1 MISMAER
8 KKKMAKIELLNINGE
23 KVKDI
28 KLNDNIWSIEP
39 NDAVIYDAIR
49 LATASL
55 RQGTHSVKTRAEVS
69 GGGRK
74 PWRQKGTGNARQG
87 STRSPQWRHGGIVF
101 GPTTERNY
109 NIKMNKKERRL
120 ALKSA
125 LSYKVIDSELTV
137 LDELKLSSSKTK
149 EIVKVLEGLKLNKST
164 LFVVNELTDE
174 LILASRNLEG
184 VKVILPNEVNVLDVA
199 RYQNL
204 VATEDA
210 IKSIEEVLS

>member
-1 MISMAER
+1 MPKISV
-8 KKKMAKIELLNINGE
+8 LNVNGQ

-87 STRSPQWRHGGIVF
+87 STRSPQWRHGGVVF

>member
-1 MISMAER
+1 MP
-8 KKKMAKIELLNINGE
+8 KMNVINVKGE

-28 KLNDNIWSIEP
+28 KLDDKVWSIEP
-39 NDAVIYDAIR
+39 NDAVIYDAIV
-49 LATASL
+49 LQMASL
-55 RQGTHSVKTRAEVS
+55 RQGTHKVKTRAEVS

-109 NIKMNKKERRL
+109 NVKMNKKERRL

-125 LSYKVIDSELTV
+125 LSYKVIDSELKV
-137 LDELKLSSSKTK
+137 LDSLVLENSKTK
-149 EIVKVLEGLKLNKST
+149 GMLDVMKGLKLEDSV
-164 LFVVNELTDE
+164 LFVVHELTDE
-174 LILASRNLEG
+174 LILASRNING
-184 VKVILPNEVNVLDVA
+184 VKVILPNEVNVLDLA
-199 RYQNL
+199 TYKNM

-210 IKSIEEVLS
+210 VKAIEEVLI

>member
-1 MISMAER
+1 MP
-8 KKKMAKIELLNINGE
+8 KIAVLNVKGE

-28 KLNDNIWSIEP
+28 KLNDKVWSIEP
-39 NDAVIYDAIR
+39 NDTVVYANA
-49 LATASL
+49 AN

-87 STRSPQWRHGGIVF
+87 STRSPQWRHGGVVF

-137 LDELKLSSSKTK
+137 LDNLKLDNAKTK
-149 EIVKVLEGLKLNKST
+149 EMLSVMKNLKLEKSA
-164 LFVVNELTDE
+164 LFVVDELTDE
-174 LILASRNLEG
+174 VILASRNVKG
-184 VKVILPNEVNVLDVA
+184 VKVILPNEINVLDVTS
-199 RYQNL
+199 YHNMI
-204 VATEDA
+204 VTEGA
-210 IKSIEEVLS
+210 VKAIEEVLC

>member
-1 MISMAER
+1 MPKISV
-8 KKKMAKIELLNINGE
+8 LNVNGQ

-210 IKSIEEVLS
+210 IKSIQEVLS

>member
-1 MISMAER
+1 MPKISV
-8 KKKMAKIELLNINGE
+8 LNVNGQ

>member
-1 MISMAER
+1 MP
-8 KKKMAKIELLNINGE
+8 KMNVVNVKGE

-28 KLNDNIWSIEP
+28 KLDDKVWSIEP
-39 NDAVIYDAIR
+39 NDAVIYDAIV
-49 LATASL
+49 LQMASL
-55 RQGTHSVKTRAEVS
+55 RQGTHKVKTRAEVS

-125 LSYKVIDSELTV
+125 LSYKVIDSELKV
-137 LDELKLSSSKTK
+137 LDTLVLSSSKTK
-149 EIVKVLEGLKLNKST
+149 GMLDVMKGLKLEDSV

-174 LILASRNLEG
+174 LILASRNIKG
-184 VKVILPNEVNVLDVA
+184 IKVILPNEVNVLDLA
-199 RYQNL
+199 TYKNM
-204 VATEDA
+204 VATIDA
-210 IKSIEEVLS
+210 VKAIEEVLI

>member
-1 MISMAER
+1 MPKISV
-8 KKKMAKIELLNINGE
+8 LNVNGQ

-87 STRSPQWRHGGIVF
+87 STRSPQWRNGGIVF

>member
-1 MISMAER
+1 MP
-8 KKKMAKIELLNINGE
+8 KMNVINVKGE

-28 KLNDNIWSIEP
+28 KLNDSVWSIEP
-39 NDAVIYDAIR
+39 NDAVIYDAIV

-55 RQGTHSVKTRAEVS
+55 RQGTHKVKSRAEVS

-109 NIKMNKKERRL
+109 NKKMNKKERRL

-125 LSYKVIDSELTV
+125 LSYKVLDSELKV
-137 LDELKLSSSKTK
+137 LDSLVLDSSKTK
-149 EIVKVLEGLKLNKST
+149 GMLNIMKNLKLETST

-174 LILASRNLEG
+174 LILASRNISG
-184 VKVILPNEVNVLDVA
+184 VKVILPNEVNVLDLATYHNMV
-199 RYQNL
+199 
-204 VATEDA
+204 VTEDA
-210 IKSIEEVLS
+210 VKAIEEVLS

>member
-1 MISMAER
+1 MPKISV
-8 KKKMAKIELLNINGE
+8 LNVKGE

-28 KLNDNIWSIEP
+28 KLNDNVWSIEP

-49 LATASL
+49 LQTASL

-109 NIKMNKKERRL
+109 KLKMNKKERRL
-120 ALKSA
+120 ALKGA
-125 LSYKVIDSELTV
+125 LSYKVIDSELMV
-137 LDELKLSSSKTK
+137 LDNLSLESSKTK
-149 EIVKVLEGLKLNKST
+149 EMLNIMKNLKLNESV
-164 LFVVNELTDE
+164 LFVTNDLSDAV
-174 LILASRNLEG
+174 ILSSRNIKG
-184 VKVILPNEVNVLDVA
+184 VKVILPNEVNVLDALTYKNMV
-199 RYQNL
+199 
-204 VATEDA
+204 VTEDA
-210 IKSIEEVLS
+210 VKAIEEVLG

>member
-1 MISMAER
+1 MPKISV
-8 KKKMAKIELLNINGE
+8 LNVNGQ

-74 PWRQKGTGNARQG
+74 PWRQKGTRNARQG